1 MTSLRHRLMA
11 TISALVILVALV
23 VLPGCKK
30 SGTGT
35 AGGTKTKTKS
45 VPETG
50 ME

>member
-1 MTSLRHRLMA
+1 MTSLRHRLIA
-11 TISALVILVALV
+11 LVSALVIVVAIV

-30 SGTGT
+30 STPQPQ
-35 AGGTKTKTKS
+35 KKPVPKK